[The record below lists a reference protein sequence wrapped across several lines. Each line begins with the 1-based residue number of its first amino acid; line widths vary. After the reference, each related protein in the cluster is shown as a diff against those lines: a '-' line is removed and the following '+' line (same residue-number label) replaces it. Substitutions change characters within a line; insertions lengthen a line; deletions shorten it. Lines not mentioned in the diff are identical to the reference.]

1 MLDSI
6 IDLVKDQA
14 LSTITEK
21 AGIDLGQA
29 EKTLPLA
36 QESITD
42 GLMGAVSGGNVDGIL
57 DMLKSAT
64 GSSAGGGLLNNMVY
78 KGIAGS
84 FVSKATSAL
93 GLSEGVAS
101 TISSVVLP
109 MIMEKIGGA
118 AQAAGDTNDIDASS
132 VMDALGL
139 DAGSLLGQ
147 LGGSGDLLG
156 KAAQML
162 GDSSSQGKKGGG
174 LLGGLM
180 GMFKK

>member
-14 LSTITEK
+14 LSAITEK

-57 DMLKSAT
+57 DMLQSAT
-64 GSSAGGGLLNNMVY
+64 GNGGGGLLNNMLY

-93 GLSEGVAS
+93 GLSDGVAN

-147 LGGSGDLLG
+147 LGGGGDLLG
-156 KAAQML
+156 KAAQVL
-162 GDSSSQGKKGGG
+162 GDSSGQSKKSGG
-174 LLGGLM
+174 LLGGIM